1 MIRTKLYLILTLQ
14 KKNNLSQIIQKKS
27 SSQSVIKPTKK
38 KIQNLKNELIQYMD
52 SNGYLSYSTKKKK
65 YIILGTNSPK
75 DGIVE
80 CPKCKIGQLMIIR
93 SPITKKRFIGCSNY
107 NNGCKA
113 SSPLLQKARLRATK
127 IKCEFCKWPIVI
139 FRYNRKQKSSKKCSK
154 FKSKSRKAKV

>member
-1 MIRTKLYLILTLQ
+1 MIRTKLYLIPTLE
-14 KKNNLSQIIQKKS
+14 KKNYLSQITQKTSKS
-27 SSQSVIKPTKK
+27 QGVIKPTKK
-38 KIQNLKNELIQYMD
+38 KIQNLKNELTQYMD

-80 CPKCKIGQLMIIR
+80 CPQCKIGQLMIIK

-127 IKCEFCKWPIVI
+127 TKCEFCKWPIVCLL
-139 FRYNRKQKSSKKCSK
+139 YTSD
-154 FKSKSRKAKV
+154 AADE